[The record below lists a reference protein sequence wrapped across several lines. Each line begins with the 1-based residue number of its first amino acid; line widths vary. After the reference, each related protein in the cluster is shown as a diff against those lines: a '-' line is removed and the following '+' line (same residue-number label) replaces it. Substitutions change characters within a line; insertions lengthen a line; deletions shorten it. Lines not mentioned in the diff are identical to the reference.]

1 MACDDGPARGREP
14 GSGGAWVTVPSGD
27 IHRVTHA
34 AGAPAVTLHA
44 YSPPLERV
52 GTYAL
57 AEDGRLRRYPT
68 AAETVLEPT
77 R

>member
-1 MACDDGPARGREP
+1 VQYASWRLWIPTNCLDE
-14 GSGGAWVTVPSGD
+14 
-27 IHRVTHA
+27 
-34 AGAPAVTLHA
+34 PAVTLHA

-52 GTYAL
+52 GTYAV
-57 AEDGRLRRYPT
+57 AEDGRLRRYPA